1 MLLQAHVNLRL
12 NFTLSKCALIL
23 RQCNIVFEQ
32 LFREF
37 NFEAGRSVLV
47 NSNCCKTKE
56 MWCVVQNWRICSY
69 VSLSS

>member
-37 NFEAGRSVLV
+37 NFVFFRSRERCLG
-47 NSNCCKTKE
+47 KFK
-56 MWCVVQNWRICSY
+56 
-69 VSLSS
+69 LL